1 MSAPILPHVTPE
13 LARRAAKHFQ
23 CLYAEP
29 QTEDDGHEMATNTLG
44 AFEVLL
50 DWTRRA
56 AGTSG
61 ERPPL
66 PPAPRRNQRRR
77 ALSQPSQE

>member
-29 QTEDDGHEMATNTLG
+29 QSEDDGHEMATNSLG
-44 AFEVLL
+44 AFGVLM
-50 DWTRRA
+50 DWQRRA
-56 AGTSG
+56 DGAPAG
-61 ERPPL
+61 EVPV

-77 ALSQPSQE
+77 ARPQPSPE